1 MTKEL
6 EKFCNEIFPRELET
20 WKDIISRC
28 AEKADGYNDVL
39 LTPDDSPYAILIQL
53 IPVDSVTDIVK
64 ERKDVK

>member
-6 EKFCNEIFPRELET
+6 EKFCNEIFPRELEI